1 MLAGARVE
9 VAPYKRD
16 PADFVLWKPSGE
28 GVVGWESPWGRGR
41 PGWHIECSAMS
52 ERYLGQVFNIHA
64 GGLDLIFPHHENE
77 IAQSRCAHGTETMA
91 RYWLHNG
98 FLQVEGEKMSK
109 SLGNFFTIRQLL
121 DTDVLGGRKWPGEVL
136 RLAMLMTHYREPID
150 FTAKRLEEAEDK
162 LRSWQRTASSAKGT
176 GVVDPSVIEA
186 LSDDLNFHRASVAMD
201 VIARKANRGVETAV
215 ECLAATLEFFGFTKD
230 SLLTDVLVFDRSR
243 VEDAV
248 NARLAALNA
257 KDFAKADEIRA
268 ALLAEGIQLMDGKND
283 KGERVTKWEVK
294 R

>member
-1 MLAGARVE
+1 
-9 VAPYKRD
+9 
-16 PADFVLWKPSGE
+16 
-28 GVVGWESPWGRGR
+28 
-41 PGWHIECSAMS
+41 MS
-52 ERYLGQVFNIHA
+52 ERYLGQVFDIHA

-98 FLQVEGEKMSK
+98 FLQVEGQKMSK
-109 SLGNFFTIRQLL
+109 SLGNFFTIRELL
-121 DTDVLGGRKWPGEVL
+121 DTGVLGGRTWPGEVL

-162 LRSWQRTASSAKGT
+162 LRGWQRTASAAKGT
-176 GVVDPSVIEA
+176 GVVDPSVVEA

-257 KDFAKADEIRA
+257 KDFAKADDIRA
-268 ALLAEGIQLMDGKND
+268 ALLAEGIQLMDGKNEA
-283 KGERVTKWEVK
+283 GERVTKWEVK